1 MRKTLALARITFL
14 QGTRT
19 RVFYTL
25 LFFGVTMVVST
36 VVLNQMTVGD
46 PTKIIQD
53 LGLATLSLFSLL
65 IIIFVGSQILV
76 KDMESQT
83 IYLILSK
90 PMGRGQYILG
100 RFLGILAILYANMM
114 AFSIMILLLNFL
126 YSHHLKWALFVSAG
140 LTALE
145 MGILLA
151 FLVFFF
157 AFITPTLAPFLVLAV
172 FITGHTTTEVKAI
185 FAHKPGF
192 YHLFSIALYY
202 LFPNF
207 DLLSVQTEVVHN
219 VPIPSGHLFYA
230 LGYSVMLICFILW
243 ASHLIFRNRDF

>member
-1 MRKTLALARITFL
+1 MRKVLALARITFL
-14 QGTRT
+14 QGIRS

-25 LFFGVTMVVST
+25 LFFGAVLVLST

-65 IIIFVGSQILV
+65 IILFVGSQILG

-90 PMGRGQYILG
+90 PIGRGQYLTG
-100 RFLGILAILYANMM
+100 RFLGILVILYANMA
-114 AFSIMILLLNFL
+114 AFSLMILLLNAL
-126 YSHHLKWALFVSAG
+126 YSHSLKWSLFIAAG

-145 MGILLA
+145 MAILLA

-157 AFITPTLAPFLVLAV
+157 IFITPTLAPFLVLAV
-172 FITGHTTTEVKAI
+172 FVIGHTTTEVKAI
-185 FAHKPGF
+185 FAHKHGI
-192 YHLFSIALYY
+192 YHTFSLALYY

-207 DLLSVQTEVVHN
+207 DLLSIQTEVVHN
-219 VPIPSGHLFYA
+219 IHIPLSHLFYG
-230 LGYSVMLICFILW
+230 LGYSLALITLVLI
-243 ASHLIFRNRDF
+243 ASYLIFRTRDF